1 MTSIE
6 NNNDFLS
13 QSNSEPYKN
22 KRRTALQIEMD
33 EYPEYYALN
42 ISQKNSLDAS
52 NYWRVMNG
60 EPIIKV
66 PLSDENYHKYFDKKC
81 YSLKDAYQ
89 KQKGYLVITKNVN
102 NDKQNRVDVASTEVI
117 TNKSSIENEVQQK
130 KHEVKREEP
139 KIEKPIQKIVP
150 EKKPKP
156 IKKTPENNNKQQ
168 ESLFE

>member
-1 MTSIE
+1 MSGIT
-6 NNNDFLS
+6 NNNDFLN
-13 QSNSEPYKN
+13 QSNSEPSKN

-42 ISQKNSLDAS
+42 ISQRNSLAAS

-89 KQKGYLVITKNVN
+89 KQKGYIVIGKKLS
-102 NDKQNRVDVASTEVI
+102 DGEQNRINVASTEI
-117 TNKSSIENEVQQK
+117 IENKNNVENEIKQK
-130 KHEVKREEP
+130 EPEAKREEP

-150 EKKPKP
+150 EKKAKP
-156 IKKTPENNNKQQ
+156 IKKAPENNNKQQ
-168 ESLFE
+168 ESLF

>member
-1 MTSIE
+1 MSSIG

-13 QSNSEPYKN
+13 QSNSEPSKN
-22 KRRTALQIEMD
+22 KRRTTLQIEMD

-42 ISQKNSLDAS
+42 ISQRNSLDAS

-60 EPIIKV
+60 QPAIKV

-89 KQKGYLVITKNVN
+89 KQKGYLVINKYIS

-117 TNKSSIENEVQQK
+117 EDKSNIQNEIRQK
-130 KHEVKREEP
+130 EPEAKREEP

-150 EKKPKP
+150 EQKPKP
-156 IKKTPENNNKQQ
+156 TKKAPENNNKKQ
-168 ESLFE
+168 ESLF